1 MNTSVLAQEV
11 SADIDALT
19 LALRDL
25 ADIEVVLIG
34 GGDMPS
40 NGY

>member
-1 MNTSVLAQEV
+1 MNTTTLTNETCLDA
-11 SADIDALT
+11 DALAI
-19 LALRDL
+19 ALRDL
-25 ADIEVVLIG
+25 GDFEVVLIG